1 MDDKDIIKKE
11 ISRLQD
17 LMKSYIENGEME
29 KAEIIKAKIQIIENE
44 LNRRG

>member
-17 LMKSYIENGEME
+17 LMKSYIENGKME
-29 KAEIIKAKIQIIENE
+29 LAEIIKAKIQIIENE
-44 LNRRG
+44 LNSRG